1 MASDISVVINPP
13 NQIDLSI
20 GAGITKHAETH
31 APGGSDTLSAYYATG
46 SVVRPS
52 ETGSFITSGQTGQF
66 VSTGSTG
73 SFVTGSV
80 VRPSETGAFLTSGS
94 TGNFITSSQT
104 GQFVSTGSTGNFII
118 SSQTG
123 QFVGTGQTGNFVT
136 SSQTGIFITGLVVRP
151 SNTGAFLDTGSS
163 QTINSLK
170 NFLTRPTVNGTGVLL
185 SGEASALN
193 TGSLTGVFYP
203 LNSNPSGYITGV
215 DLTNYVTKSST
226 GIFVTTGQTGN
237 FITASQTGAFVSTGS
252 TGSFI
257 TASQTGQFVGTGQTG
272 NFVTG
277 SVIRPS
283 ETGSFITTSQ
293 TGQFVS
299 TGSTGSF
306 ITGAVVRPSETGAF
320 ITTGQTGVFI
330 TSSQTGQ
337 FVGTGSTGS
346 FVTGSVVRPSETGA
360 FLTTGSTGNF
370 ITSSQTG
377 QFVSTGA
384 TGSFVT
390 GSVVRPSETGNFI
403 TTSQTGRFV
412 GTGAT
417 GGFAVN
423 TQVVFITGNQ
433 DVSGIKNF
441 YSRPTVNG
449 TGVLLSGEATALPT
463 TILYTTGNQI
473 KSGRLTIG
481 DTIVDS
487 NYPYTLS
494 LQSNNNNT
502 WLEILNN
509 SGAHKGVFFG
519 IEGNNFEQY
528 NWQGG
533 DITFFTAENAEA
545 GYARLIIKNDGKV
558 GIGTNS
564 PSEKLDVSGNIK
576 ASGATF
582 NTRPTVNGTGVLL
595 SGEASAVNT
604 GSLTGVFY
612 PLNSNPSGYI
622 TGVDLS
628 AYVTTGQTGQF
639 VTGSVVRPS
648 ETGNFITTGQ
658 TGQFVWTGATGSFVT
673 TGQTGVFLTSGS
685 PIDTIQLYA
694 KNDQGSTIYKGNPV
708 YIGGANGAN
717 PLIKL
722 ASNTGEPTSSKTIGL
737 LAQDL
742 SVNAFGYIITE
753 GILEG
758 FDTSSGNA
766 GDPMWL
772 GTGGNIIYGL
782 ANKPYGNN
790 HLVYLGVV
798 LRSNNSNGKVYVK
811 PQNGFE
817 IEELHRVYAKN
828 ASTND
833 TLMYNSGSGSWF
845 ARQINTGDVSGISA
859 YALAANTGSFITTGQ
874 TGQFV
879 STGSTGSFVVSS
891 ATGAFLTTGAA
902 DGRYTLQS
910 ATGAFVVTGQTGAFA
925 AAAGTGAFLTTGS
938 QSVQEIY
945 IDAGAMLTGV
955 SGASPSS
962 ISVSNSGIAYDCFNF
977 DASISGYAHFKLK
990 LPDYNLGNLKARF
1003 DWTTSG
1009 ASGGVVWGIQGFA
1022 ARDGDLLTSAWGTPQ
1037 EISDSFVTGTGLHVT
1052 SATPFITLTGS
1063 PQANGM
1069 LFFRIYRNTFHTG
1082 DTLAVNASLL
1092 GVKLQ
1097 YTGTQIQSW

>member
-1 MASDISVVINPP
+1 MATDISVTINPP
-13 NQIDLSI
+13 AQFDLNLQPPNEIDLTI
-20 GAGITKHAETH
+20 KEGFPKHAETH
-31 APGGSDTLSAYYATG
+31 APGGSDSLAAYYATG
-46 SVVRPS
+46 LVVRPS
-52 ETGSFITSGQTGQF
+52 ETGNFVTASQTGF
-66 VSTGSTG
+66 YTGVFYPYSSNPNG
-73 SFVTGSV
+73 YVQGAV
-80 VRPSETGAFLTSGS
+80 VRPSNTGGFLD
-94 TGNFITSSQT
+94 TGSSQT
-104 GQFVSTGSTGNFII
+104 VNSLKNFLVRPTVSGTGVLLSGEAVTN
-118 SSQTG
+118 SQTG
-123 QFVGTGQTGNFVT
+123 QFVGTGQTGSFIT
-136 SSQTGIFITGLVVRP
+136 SSQTGTFVGTDQTGFYTGVFYPYSSNPNGYVQGSVVRP

-170 NFLTRPTVNGTGVLL
+170 NFLIRPTVNGTGVLL
-185 SGEASALN
+185 SGETPNSVN
-193 TGSLTGVFYP
+193 TGVLTGVFYP
-203 LNSNPSGYITGV
+203 LNSNPNGYITGV
-215 DLTNYVTKSST
+215 DLSNYVTKSST

-237 FITASQTGAFVSTGS
+237 FITASQTGGFVSTGS
-252 TGSFI
+252 TGS
-257 TASQTGQFVGTGQTG
+257 
-272 NFVTG
+272 
-277 SVIRPS
+277 
-283 ETGSFITTSQ
+283 
-293 TGQFVS
+293 
-299 TGSTGSF
+299 
-306 ITGAVVRPSETGAF
+306 
-320 ITTGQTGVFI
+320 
-330 TSSQTGQ
+330 
-337 FVGTGSTGS
+337 
-346 FVTGSVVRPSETGA
+346 
-360 FLTTGSTGNF
+360 F

-377 QFVSTGA
+377 QFVSTGS

-403 TTSQTGRFV
+403 TASQTGQFV

-423 TQVVFITGNQ
+423 TQVVFVTGNQ
-433 DVSGIKNF
+433 NISGVKNF

-473 KSGRLTIG
+473 KSGRLIIG

-487 NYPYTLS
+487 SYPYTLS
-494 LQSNNNNT
+494 LQSNNQDT
-502 WLEILNN
+502 FLEILN
-509 SGAHKGVFFG
+509 SGGAGEGVFFG
-519 IEGNNFEQY
+519 INNNDFEQY

-533 DITFFTAENAEA
+533 DIVFFTAEIAEA

-558 GIGTNS
+558 GIGTSS

-576 ASGATF
+576 ANGATF

-595 SGEASAVNT
+595 SGEAAGAANT

-628 AYVTTGQTGQF
+628 AYVTGSVVRPSETGNFITVSQTGAFYPISNPSGFITGVDLSSYVTTGQTGQF

-673 TGQTGVFLTSGS
+673 TGQTGVFLVSGS
-685 PIDTIQLYA
+685 AVDTIHLYG

-742 SVNAFGYIITE
+742 LVNEFGYIITE

-758 FDTSSGNA
+758 FDTSSGNV

-798 LRSNNSNGKVYVK
+798 LRSNNDNGKVYVK
-811 PQNGFE
+811 VQNGFE

-833 TLMYNSGSGSWF
+833 TLMYNSGSGAWF

-902 DGRYTLQS
+902 DGRYYGLADGQTVS
-910 ATGAFVVTGQTGAFA
+910 GVAATGFNDAITGMTITGDTTKFITLFQRDGTTITGSFA
-925 AAAGTGAFLTTGS
+925 DNAGTGGGGTSGS
-938 QSVQEIY
+938 INVNDSNLVI
-945 IDAGAMLTGV
+945 
-955 SGASPSS
+955 S
-962 ISVSNSGIAYDCFNF
+962 ISM
-977 DASISGYAHFKLK
+977 
-990 LPDYNLGNLKARF
+990 
-1003 DWTTSG
+1003 
-1009 ASGGVVWGIQGFA
+1009 FA
-1022 ARDGDLLTSAWGTPQ
+1022 
-1037 EISDSFVTGTGLHVT
+1037 
-1052 SATPFITLTGS
+1052 
-1063 PQANGM
+1063 
-1069 LFFRIYRNTFHTG
+1069 
-1082 DTLAVNASLL
+1082 
-1092 GVKLQ
+1092 
-1097 YTGTQIQSW
+1097 

>member
-1 MASDISVVINPP
+1 MATDISVTINPP
-13 NQIDLSI
+13 AQFDLNLQPPNEIDLTI
-20 GAGITKHAETH
+20 KEGFPKHAETH
-31 APGGSDTLSAYYATG
+31 APGGSDSLAAYYATG
-46 SVVRPS
+46 LVVRPS
-52 ETGSFITSGQTGQF
+52 ETGNFILASQTGQFVGTGQTGFYTGVFYPYSSNPNGYVQGAVVRPSNTGGFLDTGSSQTVNSLKNFLVRPTVSGTGVLLSGEAVTNSQTGQFVGTGQTGSFITSSQTGTFVGTDQTGFYTGVFYPYSSNPNGYVQGSVVRPSNTGAFLDTGSSQTINSLKNFLIRPTVNGTGVLLSGETPNSVNTGVLTGVFYPLNSNPNGYITGVDLSNYVTKSSTGIFVTTGQTGNFITTSQTGGFVSTGSTGSFITSSQTGQF

-80 VRPSETGAFLTSGS
+80 VRPSETG
-94 TGNFITSSQT
+94 
-104 GQFVSTGSTGNFII
+104 
-118 SSQTG
+118 
-123 QFVGTGQTGNFVT
+123 NFV
-136 SSQTGIFITGLVVRP
+136 
-151 SNTGAFLDTGSS
+151 
-163 QTINSLK
+163 
-170 NFLTRPTVNGTGVLL
+170 
-185 SGEASALN
+185 
-193 TGSLTGVFYP
+193 
-203 LNSNPSGYITGV
+203 
-215 DLTNYVTKSST
+215 
-226 GIFVTTGQTGN
+226 
-237 FITASQTGAFVSTGS
+237 
-252 TGSFI
+252 
-257 TASQTGQFVGTGQTG
+257 
-272 NFVTG
+272 
-277 SVIRPS
+277 
-283 ETGSFITTSQ
+283 TTSQ

-299 TGSTGSF
+299 TGATGNFVTGS
-306 ITGAVVRPSETGAF
+306 VVRPSETGS
-320 ITTGQTGVFI
+320 FI

-403 TTSQTGRFV
+403 TASQTGQFV

-417 GGFAVN
+417 GSFAVN

-433 DVSGIKNF
+433 DVSGVKNF

-449 TGVLLSGEATALPT
+449 TGVLLSGEAA
-463 TILYTTGNQI
+463 
-473 KSGRLTIG
+473 
-481 DTIVDS
+481 
-487 NYPYTLS
+487 
-494 LQSNNNNT
+494 
-502 WLEILNN
+502 
-509 SGAHKGVFFG
+509 GA
-519 IEGNNFEQY
+519 
-528 NWQGG
+528 
-533 DITFFTAENAEA
+533 A
-545 GYARLIIKNDGKV
+545 
-558 GIGTNS
+558 
-564 PSEKLDVSGNIK
+564 
-576 ASGATF
+576 
-582 NTRPTVNGTGVLL
+582 
-595 SGEASAVNT
+595 NT

-628 AYVTTGQTGQF
+628 SYVTTGQTGQF

-673 TGQTGVFLTSGS
+673 TGQTGVFLVSGS
-685 PIDTIQLYA
+685 AVDTIHLYA

-798 LRSNNSNGKVYVK
+798 LQSNNSNGKVYVK

-833 TLMYNSGSGSWF
+833 TLMYNSGSGAWF

-902 DGRYTLQS
+902 DGRYYGLANGQTVS
-910 ATGAFVVTGQTGAFA
+910 GVAATGFNDAITGMTITGDTTKFITLFQRDGSTITGSFA
-925 AAAGTGAFLTTGS
+925 DNAGTGGGGS
-938 QSVQEIY
+938 GSINVNDSNLVI
-945 IDAGAMLTGV
+945 
-955 SGASPSS
+955 S
-962 ISVSNSGIAYDCFNF
+962 ISM
-977 DASISGYAHFKLK
+977 
-990 LPDYNLGNLKARF
+990 
-1003 DWTTSG
+1003 
-1009 ASGGVVWGIQGFA
+1009 FA
-1022 ARDGDLLTSAWGTPQ
+1022 
-1037 EISDSFVTGTGLHVT
+1037 
-1052 SATPFITLTGS
+1052 
-1063 PQANGM
+1063 
-1069 LFFRIYRNTFHTG
+1069 
-1082 DTLAVNASLL
+1082 
-1092 GVKLQ
+1092 
-1097 YTGTQIQSW
+1097 